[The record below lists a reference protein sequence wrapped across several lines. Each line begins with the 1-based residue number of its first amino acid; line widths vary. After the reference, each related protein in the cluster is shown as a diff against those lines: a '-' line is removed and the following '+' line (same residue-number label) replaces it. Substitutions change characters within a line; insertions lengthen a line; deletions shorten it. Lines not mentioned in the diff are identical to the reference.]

1 MVPVDRSFF
10 LYGALGFS
18 SAGMKKKKR
27 RKKKEKKKLAILNT
41 ILEWEKEKPFPSSIL
56 VPLFSGTD
64 ILIVCTSLPRRI
76 AVYFS

>member
-18 SAGMKKKKR
+18 SAGMKKKR
-27 RKKKEKKKLAILNT
+27 EEKKKKKKLAILNT